1 MKAYLAFAS
10 LVQFNS
16 ANIGVALEVL
26 KMAAVVLVM
35 LLPILHHEASSA
47 VRVRALYN

>member
-1 MKAYLAFAS
+1 MKAYLTFAG

-26 KMAAVVLVM
+26 EMAAVVFVM
-35 LLPILHHEASSA
+35 LLPILHHEASGA
-47 VRVRALYN
+47 ARIGALYN